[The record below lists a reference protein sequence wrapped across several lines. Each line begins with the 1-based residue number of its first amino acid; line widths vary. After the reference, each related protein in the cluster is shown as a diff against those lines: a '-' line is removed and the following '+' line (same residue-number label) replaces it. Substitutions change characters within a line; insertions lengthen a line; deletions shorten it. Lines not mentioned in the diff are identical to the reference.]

1 MDKTLP
7 DTRAAEAYEKFLV
20 PTLNARLAE
29 EAVRTAALEPG
40 ERILDVACGTGIVAR
55 IAAQKLSP
63 GGSVAGLDS
72 DPAMLAVAA
81 SLVSSFDDG
90 VRYDWHCASA
100 QKMPFGDAGFDAV
113 ICVQGLQYFPDCL
126 AALHEIR
133 RVMKRDGR
141 FVAVVWSALEE
152 CKGQLALSRALR
164 RRDIDVA
171 SITKAYSMGDPDRI
185 RLLLG
190 ASGFGNV
197 ETRPGTTASHFPSA
211 GHFIDAMAA
220 GSLSSRA
227 AIAKVPEQDRT
238 AFHEE
243 VERELAQYKGR
254 DGVALPLGYLIL
266 KAYA

>member
-1 MDKTLP
+1 MNKALP
-7 DTRAAEAYEKFLV
+7 DTHAAEAYEKLLV

-29 EAVRTAALEPG
+29 EAVRMAALEPG
-40 ERILDVACGTGIVAR
+40 ERVLDVACGTGIVAR

-81 SLVSSFDDG
+81 SLVSSSDDD

-133 RVMKRDGR
+133 RVMKRGGR

-152 CKGQLALSRALR
+152 CKGPLALSRALR
-164 RRDIDVA
+164 RRDIDAA
-171 SITKAYSMGDPDRI
+171 SISKAYSMGDPDRM
-185 RLLLG
+185 RQLL
-190 ASGFGNV
+190 AKSGFGNV
-197 ETRPGTTASHFPSA
+197 ETRTGTTASRFPSSR
-211 GHFIDAMAA
+211 HFVDAMAA

-227 AIAKVPEQDRT
+227 AIGKVREEERAT
-238 AFHEE
+238 FYEE
-243 VERELAQYKGR
+243 VDRELAQYKDR
-254 DGVALPLGYLIL
+254 EGVALPLSYLML